1 MLTLLVALSLA
12 DRWQPFSTY
21 CEVRD
26 DAVRESSGLAASR
39 LYADQY
45 YTHND
50 SGDTARFFRVSRQ
63 GQIEATWSLTG
74 AKAIDWEDMAS
85 ARVSGK
91 NWLFLADVGDN
102 AEKRSSVTIYRVE
115 EPKGT
120 GGEIQRFDTFELTY
134 PDGAHNCE
142 AVFVEPKTGDLYL
155 VTKSESVAGVYRV
168 GKPKESGNYVPE
180 KLGVIKP
187 ETGMG
192 KYGRL
197 VTAADASPD
206 GKWVVV
212 RTYSGLLEYRVSGA
226 FSDWWKST
234 PLAVKPALEAQA
246 EAVCY
251 SLDGGS
257 LLTSSEGLPCRV
269 SVANR
274 KK

>member
-12 DRWQPFSTY
+12 ERWQPFSTF

-26 DAVRESSGLAASR
+26 DSVRESSGLAASR
-39 LYADQY
+39 LYANQY

-50 SGDTARFFRVSRQ
+50 SGDSARFFRVNQQ
-63 GQIEATWSLTG
+63 GQIEATWSLKG
-74 AKAIDWEDMAS
+74 AKALDWEDMAS
-85 ARVSGK
+85 ARIAGK

-102 AEKRSSVTIYRVE
+102 AEKRATVTVYRVE

-120 GGEIQRFDTFELTY
+120 GGEIRRFDAFELTF

-142 AVFVEPKTGDLYL
+142 AVFVDPNSGDLYL
-155 VTKSESVAGVYRV
+155 VTKSESTAGVYRV
-168 GKPKESGNYVPE
+168 TQPKASGKFVPE
-180 KLGVIKP
+180 KLGMIKP
-187 ETGMG
+187 DTGLG

-212 RTYSGLLEYRVSGA
+212 RTYSGILEYPVSGEFA
-226 FSDWWKST
+226 DWWKST
-234 PLAVKPALEAQA
+234 PVSVKPALEAQG

-257 LLTSSEGLPCRV
+257 LLTSTEGLPCRI
-269 SVANR
+269 SITNR
-274 KK
+274 NK